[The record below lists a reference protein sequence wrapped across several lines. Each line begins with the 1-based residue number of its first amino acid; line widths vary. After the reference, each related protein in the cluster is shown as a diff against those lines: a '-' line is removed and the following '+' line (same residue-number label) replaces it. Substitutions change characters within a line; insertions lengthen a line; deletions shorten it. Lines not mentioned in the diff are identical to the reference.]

1 VFTAQGFSAKAAV
14 NSGEEIQ
21 MEQATS
27 VKTEQAFQLADRVNR
42 ISVSP
47 TMAVLQEAERYK
59 AKGVDVADFGPG
71 EPDFPTPE
79 HIKRGAIKALEENR
93 TKYTATPGIA
103 PLRQAICDWHAAQL
117 GSSYQ
122 PTECIVTV
130 GGKHAIF
137 NVVCSLINAGDEVV
151 IPAPYWVS
159 YPDIVKYA
167 GGKPVF
173 IPTRADDSFVLR
185 AADLENAITPRTR
198 IVIINSPSNP
208 TGAVIPPD
216 EFAKLLEVCRR
227 HGVWLLSDEC
237 YSHFTYG
244 DAKPFSV
251 ASLPDAKSGI
261 IIAGSFSKTFAM
273 TGWRLGYVLGPP
285 QLIGAL
291 TKLQS
296 QSTSNATSIVQ
307 YAALEALRGPMD
319 SVSAMLAEYARR
331 RERIVAGLRAIPGIT
346 CNAPLG
352 AFYVFPN
359 ISAHLNADMP
369 SDTIAAKQL
378 LEREYV
384 AVVPGEAFGAP
395 GYLRISY
402 ATSIERIDE
411 GLRRLNHFFGW
422 AK

>member
-1 VFTAQGFSAKAAV
+1 
-14 NSGEEIQ
+14 
-21 MEQATS
+21 MEPATS
-27 VKTEQAFQLADRVNR
+27 VKTEEAFQLTERVNR

-47 TMAVLQEAERYK
+47 TMAVLQEAEKYK
-59 AKGVDVADFGPG
+59 AKGVDVVDFGPG

-79 HIKRGAIKALEENR
+79 HIKRAAIKALEENR

-103 PLRQAICDWHAAQL
+103 PLRQAICDWHAANL
-117 GSSYQ
+117 GSSPAFQ
-122 PTECIVTV
+122 PAECIVTA

-137 NVVCSLINAGDEVV
+137 NVACALVGSGDEVI

-173 IPTRADDSFVLR
+173 VATQPEDDFRLR
-185 AADLENAITPRTR
+185 ASAVERAITSRTR
-198 IVIINSPSNP
+198 MVIANSPCNP

-216 EFAKLLEVCRR
+216 EFVKIFEVCRR

-244 DAKPFSV
+244 SARPFSI
-251 ASLPDAKSGI
+251 ASQPGGRDRLLI
-261 IIAGSFSKTFAM
+261 VGSFSKTFAM
-273 TGWRLGYVLGPP
+273 TGWRMGYLLAP
-285 QLIGAL
+285 QPIIAAV

-296 QSTSNATSIVQ
+296 QSTSNPTSITQ
-307 YAALEALRGPMD
+307 YAALEAAKGPMD
-319 SVSAMLAEYARR
+319 SVGTMLAEYARR
-331 RERIVAGLRAIPGIT
+331 RERILKGLRAIPGVT
-346 CNAPLG
+346 CTAPEG

-359 ISAHLNADMP
+359 ISAHLNPGMP
-369 SDTIAAKQL
+369 TDTAVAKQL
-378 LEREYV
+378 LEREHV

-402 ATSIERIDE
+402 ATSLERIEE
-411 GLRRLNHFFGW
+411 GLRRIERFFTQSSGR
-422 AK
+422 K